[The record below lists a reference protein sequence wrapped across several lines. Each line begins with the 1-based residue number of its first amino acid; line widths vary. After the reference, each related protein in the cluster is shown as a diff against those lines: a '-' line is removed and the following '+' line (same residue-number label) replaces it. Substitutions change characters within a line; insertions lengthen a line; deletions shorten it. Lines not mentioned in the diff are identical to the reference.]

1 MTEKIMTATGLQKVA
16 STGCNVKKDLTTLD
30 KLRKN
35 FTKATGIAAAI
46 GIAACLFPA
55 TAQAQIFPI
64 PDLFL
69 PLDTPLLEFSGNSD
83 VLSNVNVNFLLN
95 PSVENTNSQGPY
107 LGVFPGAILN
117 FTDTSNSNPANT
129 LTFSS
134 GTLTASRL
142 TTDPNTGNFTGVG
155 NFSGFEYGY
164 STISD
169 NTIAGNFSSNSGL
182 RYDVT
187 FDNSSERLTLFI
199 PSTDPNLSN
208 SLSGLITA
216 LGTSRYSELQGVVT
230 RPDGSNER
238 FFVANPAIPNQ
249 QSRRPFRVTLATVP
263 EPTTTASLLAV
274 GALGAVSVLKR
285 NWNVRKSV

>member
-1 MTEKIMTATGLQKVA
+1 MTATALQKVA
-16 STGCNVKKDLTTLD
+16 SKGSNVKKDLTSLD

-55 TAQAQIFPI
+55 TAQAQISLFPNPI
-64 PDLFL
+64 ANPIL
-69 PLDTPLLEFSGNSD
+69 PLDTPLLQFSGNSD
-83 VLSNVNVNFLLN
+83 VLSNVRVSFLLN
-95 PSVENTNSQGPY
+95 PSVENTNSQDPY

-169 NTIAGNFSSNSGL
+169 NTTAGNFSSNSGL

-187 FDNSSERLTLFI
+187 FDNSPERLTLFI

-208 SLSGLITA
+208 SLSGLITS

-263 EPTTTASLLAV
+263 EPTATASLLTV

-285 NWNVRKSV
+285 NRNVRKSV